1 MEGAVLGRG
10 FPGGKRE
17 LRLFVVAWLGLT
29 DVGWIDISCF
39 EGLAM
44 ALGCLCLLCSAG
56 RQDGEVMVMDGMDLW
71 RVERS
76 TRELRTLVE
85 L

>member
-17 LRLFVVAWLGLT
+17 LRLFAVAWLGLT

-56 RQDGEVMVMDGMDLW
+56 RQYGGHEYGRYGSVAC
-71 RVERS
+71 
-76 TRELRTLVE
+76 
-85 L
+85 